1 MSNPANRSWGTTI
14 LRVVVGIVF
23 VMHGIQKL
31 FTFGV
36 PAVVG
41 MMGSLGIPF
50 PRFSGVLVTLV
61 ELFCGLALIFG
72 FATRLN
78 AFLLAIDV
86 AVAVLKVHMKNGF
99 FLPMGAEY
107 ALTLL
112 AANLSLMITGAG
124 AASIDGVLW
133 GGKEEL
139 PRPLS
144 AKPVSAG
151 AVSAKPVPPKA

>member
-107 ALTLL
+107 RAHVARGKSFADDHGSGSGFDRRRAVGRERGI
-112 AANLSLMITGAG
+112 AAPA
-124 AASIDGVLW
+124 
-133 GGKEEL
+133 E
-139 PRPLS
+139 R
-144 AKPVSAG
+144 
-151 AVSAKPVPPKA
+151 